1 MLWGCRS
8 DVHQSEALRER
19 TEGWIAGLQMA
30 AVCLQGRSNQAD
42 IEAFVDAFAGS
53 NRQIM
58 DYLSEEVYRRQP
70 AEVCRFLLRTSILDR
85 FNASLCS
92 NLMGGDTLLAG
103 DVPPVDVTQSRRLH
117 SGGADHARAPRAR
130 QSVFGAA

>member
-1 MLWGCRS
+1 MGLPLG
-8 DVHQSEALRER
+8 VQQSAVLHER

-30 AVCLQGRSNQAD
+30 AVCLQGRSDQAD
-42 IEAFVDAFAGS
+42 IVAFVDAFAGS

-58 DYLSEEVYRRQP
+58 DYLSDEVYRRQP

-92 NLMGGDTLLAG
+92 NMMGGDTLLTG
-103 DVPPVDVTQSRRLH
+103 DVAPVDVAQAASTVAEAQIMLERLE
-117 SGGADHARAPRAR
+117 HANLFVVPP
-130 QSVFGAA
+130 